1 MKKAHARASKALL
14 ALAAAVALAA
24 CHHNDDDHNDMKP
37 PPVAE
42 TPAPPVSAVDAFFTY
57 VMQLV
62 ATSNETSEPGSV
74 DGVVVTAPD
83 NTEPQPLPAT

>member
-1 MKKAHARASKALL
+1 VALV

-24 CHHNDDDHNDMKP
+24 CHHNDDDRNDTKP

-42 TPAPPVSAVDAFFTY
+42 TPPPPVSTADAFFTY

-62 ATSNETSEPGSV
+62 STSNETGEPGSV